1 MVAIMKNEKK
11 LELKQNQEHGYYS
24 IHPIPTEEEVTKFY
38 EEEFYSSEY
47 KRFNDS
53 ALEVQLEDA
62 EFFEGGWKDIVI
74 RLEKNFGKKIN
85 QLDVFDIG
93 CGWGLALSYFKSL
106 GSKCYG
112 IDPAPEA
119 IDYMKSRG
127 ISAEVAGF
135 SNLNVFNKTFDFI
148 MLNNV
153 LEHLREPEKT
163 LEDIYKLLNK
173 DGIVMIDVPNEF
185 NAFQLAG
192 RDLHGLNDWWVAP
205 PGHLNYFSGDSLS
218 SLLTSIGFKVEVM
231 ESSFPLEMF
240 LLMGQ
245 NYVQDSSIG
254 KDIHNKRVQFE
265 SNLRKLGYTD
275 TLHNFYEALARL
287 NLGRQ
292 VKVYAKK

>member
-1 MVAIMKNEKK
+1 MVGIMKNEKK

-53 ALEVQLEDA
+53 ALEVQLDDV

-119 IDYMKSRG
+119 IEFMKSKG

-135 SNLNVFNKTFDFI
+135 SNLNIFNKTFDFI

-153 LEHLREPEKT
+153 LEHLREPQKT

-173 DGIVMIDVPNEF
+173 VPSIKSKKKFKN
-185 NAFQLAG
+185 
-192 RDLHGLNDWWVAP
+192 
-205 PGHLNYFSGDSLS
+205 DSLS
-218 SLLTSIGFKVEVM
+218 PVAPFRILNIGNTKKIYLLNFINTLEKELGKKIKRNYMPMQKGDVHSTLSDSSLL
-231 ESSFPLEMF
+231 
-240 LLMGQ
+240 
-245 NYVQDSSIG
+245 
-254 KDIHNKRVQFE
+254 KRVT
-265 SNLRKLGYTD
+265 GYNPKT
-275 TLHNFYEALARL
+275 NYKI
-287 NLGRQ
+287 GI
-292 VKVYAKK
+292 KKFINWYLDYFK